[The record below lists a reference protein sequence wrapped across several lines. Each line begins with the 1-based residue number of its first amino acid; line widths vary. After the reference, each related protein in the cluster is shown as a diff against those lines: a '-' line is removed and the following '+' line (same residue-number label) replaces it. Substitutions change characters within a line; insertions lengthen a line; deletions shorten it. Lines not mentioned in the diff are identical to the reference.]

1 MSLTALDSV
10 LFSGPSPRHSM
21 FLTALSTPPEVPVF
35 SSLSQHTHPLLS
47 RSCLFY
53 PNTPSFIS
61 LPKENKWNLF
71 WQDSLFKPIL
81 VPRDYPCLLFR
92 SSYNC
97 HRSVSFAHIR
107 ASDSQLLFFEAFSV
121 VLDGE
126 QCWLQ
131 VTGTHQDTGS
141 YLRSWISQLPE
152 LEICKEMRKESR
164 KFLFK
169 FNVGKMFWLLFSSFS
184 NIYPH
189 QHPVCS
195 DFVCLGII
203 SVVNRWP
210 EENLSCRTPVPLIVL
225 PDRSSHATAETATTL
240 TLPHPNYMVSS
251 PAFSPLLDS
260 TLITCIFVF
269 IWTLSCQLVPLTQR
283 IKFRFNFI

>member
-1 MSLTALDSV
+1 MMSSLFLLFSFPPFLSLFSFPHPSSLFFNILFSSSFYLSRRDPYFTAQVEWNSLWSQCWNSNLWPSSCFSSRMLWRYFWNGICFSPRNVTDCSWLCV
-10 LFSGPSPRHSM
+10 LFSGLSLRHSM
-21 FLTALSTPPEVPVF
+21 YLTALSTPPEVPVF
-35 SSLSQHTHPLLS
+35 SSLFQHIHSLS

-71 WQDSLFKPIL
+71 WQDSLFKPVL
-81 VPRDYPCLLFR
+81 VPRDYPCLLSR

-97 HRSVSFAHIR
+97 HRSVSVAHVR
-107 ASDSQLLFFEAFSV
+107 ASDSQLLFFEAFSA

-126 QCWLQ
+126 QRWLQ

-152 LEICKEMRKESR
+152 LEICKEMRKVSR

-184 NIYPH
+184 NIPTCI
-189 QHPVCS
+189 Q
-195 DFVCLGII
+195 F
-203 SVVNRWP
+203 
-210 EENLSCRTPVPLIVL
+210 
-225 PDRSSHATAETATTL
+225 AL
-240 TLPHPNYMVSS
+240 TLY
-251 PAFSPLLDS
+251 A
-260 TLITCIFVF
+260 
-269 IWTLSCQLVPLTQR
+269 WA
-283 IKFRFNFI
+283 